1 MLRPTLAAAA
11 AVALSLL
18 SSPALAQQDDAVREV
33 IRRHVEQIRTVG
45 ELSVG
50 DSPISSVLVLPDL
63 YERRSFAPAWTDE
76 AAVSDLLRA
85 IDDIEGDGL
94 DPNDYHRTALL
105 ERRELLRGGQATTEE
120 VADFDML
127 LTDALVRLG
136 YHILFGKV
144 DPERLD
150 PSWNMA
156 TELGHLEPVSV
167 VQGAIESGRLYEV
180 VEGYKPIDPFYVQLK
195 VALVRYRAYA
205 AEGGW
210 DPVPAVRRLELDS
223 VDARVPALRSRLAA
237 TDDLPE
243 SASLTSEAF
252 DADVDAAVRT
262 FQRRH
267 GLTADGIVGANTV
280 AAMNVPVE
288 DRIRQIRV
296 NLERGRWILRDLGD
310 DFVIVNIAGF
320 RTYLVRDREVV
331 WETRSVVG
339 RTYRKTPVFRADMKY
354 LVFNP
359 TWTVPPGILR
369 NDILPALQRDPGYLA
384 DHDMVLLD
392 RAGNAVDTSQLDYNQ
407 YAAGNFPY
415 IVRQNP
421 GPTNSL
427 GLVKF
432 IFPNEHFVFLHDTPS
447 RALFDR
453 EVRMFSSGCI
463 RVENPFELVEMLLG
477 SESWNRPAIDRTLAT
492 KDTRTVHLDTPLPV
506 VVMYW
511 TAWIDLEGQLT
522 FYPDVYERDA
532 AVAAG
537 LEEDFR
543 FRDRAIVPG
552 EGD

>member
-1 MLRPTLAAAA
+1 MRRRTLATALALLLPSAPAAA
-11 AVALSLL
+11 
-18 SSPALAQQDDAVREV
+18 QENDAVREV
-33 IRRHVEQIRTVG
+33 IRSHIEQIRTVG

-50 DSPISSVLVLPDL
+50 ASLISSVLVLPDL
-63 YERRSFAPAWTDE
+63 YEFRSFAPAWTDE
-76 AAVSDLLRA
+76 TAVSDLLRA
-85 IDDIEGDGL
+85 IDDIEADGL
-94 DPNDYHRTALL
+94 DPNDYHRAALR
-105 ERRELLRGGQATTEE
+105 ERRERVGGGQASPEE
-120 VADFDML
+120 LADFDML

-156 TELGHLEPVSV
+156 SELGHLEPVSL
-167 VQGAIESGRLYEV
+167 VQGAIDSGRLYEV
-180 VEGYKPIDPFYVQLK
+180 VEAYKPTDPFYVQLK
-195 VALVRYRAYA
+195 MELARYRAFA
-205 AEGGW
+205 AEGDW
-210 DPVPAVRRLELDS
+210 APAPAIRRLELDS
-223 VDARVPALRSRLAA
+223 VDARVPALRARLAA

-243 SASLTSEAF
+243 SASLTSETF

-267 GLTADGIVGANTV
+267 GLTADGIVGENTV

-288 DRIRQIRV
+288 DRIQQIRV

-369 NDILPALQRDPGYLA
+369 NDILPALQKDPGYLA

-392 RAGNAVDTSQLDYNQ
+392 RAGNAVDTSQLDYSQ
-407 YAAGNFPY
+407 YTAGSFPY

-447 RALFDR
+447 RTLFDR
-453 EVRMFSSGCI
+453 EVRTFSSGCI
-463 RVENPFELVEMLLG
+463 RVENPFELAELLLG
-477 SESWNRPAIDRTLAT
+477 SESWNRPAIDQTLAT
-492 KDTRTVHLDTPLPV
+492 KDTRTVYLDAPLPV
-506 VVMYW
+506 VIMYW
-511 TAWIDLEGQLT
+511 TAWVDLEGRLT

-543 FRDRAIVPG
+543 FRDRAIIPG